1 MTMATSAA
9 TAAIGPA
16 QEATPIDAAKFGLYR
31 RVSTPSV
38 ATIHTG
44 WPCASSSASIR
55 RAPPPET
62 APPCGGKQVGGKL
75 SGQTCACEPST
86 AAIWP
91 PPPAAGA
98 QATAGE
104 SASGAP
110 ENVPPS
116 KAASS
121 PQPAAS
127 SCSEVRSCRVS

>member
-1 MTMATSAA
+1 MAMPTSGA

-16 QEATPIDAAKFGLYR
+16 QETAPIDPAKFELYR
-31 RVSTPSV
+31 RVSAPSV
-38 ATIHTG
+38 ETIHTG
-44 WPCASSSASIR
+44 WPCALNSASIR

-62 APPCGGKQVGGKL
+62 APPCGGKQVGGKV
-75 SGQTCACEPST
+75 SGHTCACEPSN

-91 PPPAAGA
+91 PPSGEGA
-98 QATAGE
+98 QAMAGE

-121 PQPAAS
+121 AQPAAS
-127 SCSEVRSCRVS
+127 SCNEVRSCKLS